1 MPETI
6 TAIYENG
13 VFRPLSPLSLND
25 GETVQIT
32 IVAEVS
38 PEELKGDREK
48 AIKLMDVRGLVRLPK
63 KQGKLDRAEL
73 IKRAQQWRE
82 LMQKMEPLPGKPI
95 SEIVI
100 EDRGPW

>member
-13 VFRPLSPLSLND
+13 VFRPLSSVSVND

-38 PEELKGDREK
+38 QEELKGDREK
-48 AIKLMDVRGLVRLPK
+48 SIKLMDVRGLVRLPK

-82 LMQKMEPLPGKPI
+82 LMQKMEPLPGKPL
-95 SEIVI
+95 SEMVI

>member
-6 TAIYENG
+6 AAVYENG

-48 AIKLMDVRGLVRLPK
+48 SMIKMLVEGVRLPK

>member
-6 TAIYENG
+6 TAVYENG
-13 VFRPLSPLSLND
+13 VFRPLSSVSLND

-38 PEELKGDREK
+38 QEELKGDREK

-63 KQGKLDRAEL
+63 KEGKLDRAEL

-82 LMQKMEPLPGKPI
+82 LMKKMEPLPGKPL
-95 SEIVI
+95 SEIII

>member
-13 VFRPLSPLSLND
+13 VFRPLSPLLLND

-38 PEELKGDREK
+38 QEELKADREK
-48 AIKLMDVRGLVRLPK
+48 AIKLMDVRKLMGLPN
-63 KQGKLDRAEL
+63 KQGKLDAAAEE
-73 IKRAQQWRE
+73 KRRE
-82 LMQKMEPLPGKPI
+82 LFEKLKGRVGKPL

>member
-38 PEELKGDREK
+38 QEELKGDREK
-48 AIKLMDVRGLVRLPK
+48 SIKLMDVRGLVRLPK

-82 LMQKMEPLPGKPI
+82 LMQKVEPLPGKPL
-95 SEIVI
+95 SEMVI

>member
-38 PEELKGDREK
+38 QEELKGDREK
-48 AIKLMDVRGLVRLPK
+48 SIKLMDVQGLVRLPK

-82 LMQKMEPLPGKPI
+82 LMQKMEPLPGKPL
-95 SEIVI
+95 SEMVI

>member
-13 VFRPLSPLSLND
+13 VFRPLSSVSFQD
-25 GETVQIT
+25 GETVLLK
-32 IVAEVS
+32 IVPEVS
-38 PEELKGDREK
+38 AEQLKNDREK
-48 AIKLMDVRGLVRLPK
+48 AIKLMDVRELMGLPN

-73 IKRAQQWRE
+73 ARREQKWRE
-82 LMQKMEPLPGKPI
+82 LMKKMEPLPGKPL
-95 SEIVI
+95 SEIII

>member
-6 TAIYENG
+6 TAVYENG
-13 VFRPLSPLSLND
+13 VLRPLSPLSFQD

-38 PEELKGDREK
+38 PEELKGDREL
-48 AIKLMDVRGLVRLPK
+48 AIKLMDVRGLMGVPN
-63 KQGKLDRAEL
+63 KQGKLDPAEL

-82 LMQKMEPLPGKPI
+82 LMKKMEPLPGKPV

>member
-38 PEELKGDREK
+38 QEELKGDREK
-48 AIKLMDVRGLVRLPK
+48 AIKLMDLRKLMGLPT
-63 KQGKLDRAEL
+63 KQFKLDAAAEQ
-73 IKRAQQWRE
+73 KRRE
-82 LMQKMEPLPGKPI
+82 LFEKLKGRVGKPL